1 MALALATAAELLE
14 RPLIDDLTDPA
25 TGEITPIFLVT
36 DNGPCFKS
44 SGFQRYIDSRPKL
57 RHIRT
62 RRRSPQTNG
71 VNEPSH
77 DAIKIEA
84 PRRDLP
90 AGGVEMTVMVD
101 DFRPLFNPVRPYET
115 LAGARPIERY
125 LADPDITPVTDAN
138 ATAPTRQSVRIP

>member
-1 MALALATAAELLE
+1 MGAATELLG
-14 RPLIDDLTDPA
+14 RPLIDDLTDPD

-44 SGFQRYIDSRPKL
+44 SGFARYIASRPEL

-71 VNEPSH
+71 VIERYH
-77 DAIKIEA
+77 GAIKIEA
-84 PRRDLP
+84 LWRDLP
-90 AGGVEMTVMVD
+90 ADATEMTRMVD
-101 DFRPLFNPVRPYET
+101 DFRDLYNRVRPHET
-115 LAGARPIERY
+115 LAGDRPMERY
-125 LADPDITPVTDAN
+125 LADPDQAPADDPH